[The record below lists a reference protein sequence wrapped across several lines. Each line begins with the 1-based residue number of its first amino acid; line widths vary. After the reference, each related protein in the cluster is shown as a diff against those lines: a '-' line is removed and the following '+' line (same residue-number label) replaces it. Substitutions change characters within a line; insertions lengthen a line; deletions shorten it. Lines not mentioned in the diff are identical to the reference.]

1 MAGNGTAFNGN
12 YSFEG
17 EIDRRFNDM
26 SVRLSEMATR
36 LETQYVRVDVF
47 EATKRL
53 TDSEMSQIS
62 IRVGKLESRNE
73 WLIRIIGGGVVT
85 AILSGLFFYGKVK
98 NGA

>member
-1 MAGNGTAFNGN
+1 MAGNGTASSN

-26 SVRLSEMATR
+26 SLRLTEMSTR

-53 TDSEMSQIS
+53 TDSEMAQIS
-62 IRVGKLESRNE
+62 TRVGKLESRNE
-73 WLIRIIGGGVVT
+73 WLIRIIGGSVVT
-85 AILSGLFFYGKVK
+85 AILSALFFYGKVK